1 MYLPATSGGTGPKAT
16 FRVGKKTY
24 DLNIY
29 TEALIRGL
37 VRRRF
42 DASFEG
48 AYQAS
53 ALSVEQA

>member
-1 MYLPATSGGTGPKAT
+1 M
-16 FRVGKKTY
+16 FRVRKTY

-29 TEALIRGL
+29 PGALITGL

-42 DASFEG
+42 DALSES